1 VETEDSVQAESET
14 KDEQDVQPILLIDA
28 MNLFIRSFAAF
39 PSMSKHGHQIGGCVG
54 FLKTMKK
61 VVGEVFPKRI
71 YVCWEGGGSSR
82 RRGLFKDYKAQR
94 KPEKLNR
101 FYEDD
106 IPETDE
112 NRSMQIAALA
122 KLLRHLPVCQIYVS
136 DCEADD
142 VIAHLCKRVF
152 PNEKKVIMSS
162 DKDLFQL
169 LDENTRVYSLHKK
182 TYYTAENIKEEFSI
196 HMKNFALAKAICGD
210 ASDNI
215 PGVDGVGFKTLAK
228 RIPLFAAENELL
240 IEDVINYS
248 LAHQKE
254 AKALKAISESEEL
267 IRRNWKLVH
276 LGDHALAPIQ
286 IDRIDYLVGTF
297 KLQPNKIEFI
307 RRLIVEGIQGF
318 EVDTFY
324 SAFLGVTYG

>member
-1 VETEDSVQAESET
+1 METEDSVQAGSET
-14 KDEQDVQPILLIDA
+14 EQDDSQPILLIDA

-39 PSMSKHGHQIGGCVG
+39 PSMSTHGHQIGGAVG

-61 VVGEVFPKRI
+61 VVGEVFPKKI
-71 YVCWEGGGSSR
+71 YICWEGGGSAR
-82 RRGLFKDYKAQR
+82 RRGLFKDYKAHR

-112 NRSMQIAALA
+112 NRSLQIAALA
-122 KLLRHLPVCQIYVS
+122 KLLKHLPVCQVYVS

-142 VIAHLCKRVF
+142 VIAHLCKKVF
-152 PNEKKVIMSS
+152 PNDKKVIMSS

-169 LDENTRVYSLHKK
+169 LDDKTRVYSLHKK
-182 TYYTAENIKEEFSI
+182 TYYTAEDIKEEFHIS
-196 HMKNFALAKAICGD
+196 MRNFALAKAVCGD
-210 ASDNI
+210 AGDNV
-215 PGVDGVGFKTLAK
+215 PGIEGVGFKTLAK
-228 RIPLFAAENELL
+228 RIPLFASDNDLS
-240 IEDVINYS
+240 IEDVITFS
-248 LAHQKE
+248 QARLKE
-254 AKALKAISESEEL
+254 AKAFRSIAEGEEI

-286 IDRIDYLVGTF
+286 MERIEFVVGTF
-297 KLQPNKIEFI
+297 KPQPNKIEFI
-307 RRLIVEGIQGF
+307 RRLIAEGIQGF
-318 EVDTFY
+318 EVDTFF